1 MSVSGGNHFRS
12 LGLKGSGEP
21 VLPFLSLLPCP
32 LPPEALWV
40 WTLGPG
46 REGGLIGD
54 CTLVEEQGSICKAGV
69 EEGSFSLLQLFG
81 FWKEEQNKRGEG
93 KGVSQEG
100 GEERKKRK
108 NKAIR
113 R

>member
-32 LPPEALWV
+32 LPPEALGV

-46 REGGLIGD
+46 WEGGLTGD

-69 EEGSFSLLQLFG
+69 
-81 FWKEEQNKRGEG
+81 R
-93 KGVSQEG
+93 G
-100 GEERKKRK
+100 GELFLFEVIWLLEGRTK
-108 NKAIR
+108 
-113 R
+113 